1 MTLFGPTFFAGIRIC
16 NFSGF
21 FSLVLFI
28 AVVATFVYRRL
39 KQERS
44 KQSGGSRGRGGGG
57 GGGGGGGAARQ
68 DDDLL
73 VAINSSTPRVT
84 RWVVGHLLLIYFD
97 FKHYQAGSTSTL
109 Q

>member
-1 MTLFGPTFFAGIRIC
+1 M
-16 NFSGF
+16 
-21 FSLVLFI
+21 
-28 AVVATFVYRRL
+28 VATFVYRRL

-44 KQSGGSRGRGGGG
+44 KQSGGSRGRGG

-84 RWVVGHLLLIYFD
+84 RWVVGHLLLIHFD